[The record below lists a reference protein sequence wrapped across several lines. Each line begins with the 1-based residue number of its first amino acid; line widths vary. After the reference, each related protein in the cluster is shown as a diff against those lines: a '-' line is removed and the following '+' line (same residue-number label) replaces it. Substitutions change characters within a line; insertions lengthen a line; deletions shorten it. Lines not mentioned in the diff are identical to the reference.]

1 MVFRLEQTDSKLTQ
15 WRPTCCVSAWTSVIL
30 SSLAVKSGRKHQ
42 SVFVDYRRWQDEPIK
57 LRCEANKEMR
67 QLQGH
72 VDYLNGKVIPFAP
85 LGKFPDTRAEPHSP
99 PPSTV
104 PSWKGAMIAN
114 LSRRLRLGIGFLATV
129 TLVGCA
135 TFSGDGG
142 FGTVD
147 RTARER
153 LGKEIRWARNEDDR
167 HLLQARVAE
176 LLAQPLD
183 VEAAVQ
189 VALFNNRGLQAAFF
203 ELGISEAD
211 LVQAGRFPN
220 PHFSMLRASKGEP
233 GGREYKIEQALT
245 FNIFALVTMPLAVE
259 VEKRSFEQTQ
269 RLAAIEAVRLATE
282 TREAYFTATA
292 AEETVRYLQQVKQ
305 AADAGAELA
314 SRMTEVGNF
323 NKLQQAREQGFY
335 AEATLNLSR
344 AEQAR
349 ILTRERLTRLLG
361 LQDTNTFHLPE
372 RLPDLPKVMD
382 ELPAIE
388 QTALDQRL
396 DLQAIRIETEA
407 LARNLGLTKATRL
420 VNVIEFG
427 PARVLE
433 GTKDSGY
440 KKGYEISFELPIFD
454 WGDAKVAKA
463 ELIYLQAIERAA
475 EAVTN
480 ARSEVRETYSAYRNT
495 YDIARHYRDEIVPLN
510 KRIADENLL
519 RYNGMLIGVFDLLA
533 DARSQIASVNSYI
546 ESLRDFWIAQ
556 SDLQM
561 ALIGRP
567 STAASAKTAVA
578 KTGRPDH

>member
-1 MVFRLEQTDSKLTQ
+1 
-15 WRPTCCVSAWTSVIL
+15 
-30 SSLAVKSGRKHQ
+30 
-42 SVFVDYRRWQDEPIK
+42 
-57 LRCEANKEMR
+57 
-67 QLQGH
+67 
-72 VDYLNGKVIPFAP
+72 
-85 LGKFPDTRAEPHSP
+85 
-99 PPSTV
+99 
-104 PSWKGAMIAN
+104 MIVN
-114 LSRRLRLGIGFLATV
+114 LSRRLRPGILILATA
-129 TLVGCA
+129 TLAGCA
-135 TFSGDGG
+135 TFSEDGG
-142 FGTVD
+142 FHTID
-147 RTARER
+147 RTASER
-153 LGKEIRWARNEDDR
+153 LGKEVRWARSEDER
-167 HLLQARVAE
+167 HILRSRVAE

-189 VALFNNRGLQAAFF
+189 VALFNNRGLQASFF

-220 PHFSMLRASKGEP
+220 PHFSMLRASKAEP

-259 VEKRSFEQTQ
+259 VEKRNFEQTQ
-269 RLAAIEAVRLATE
+269 RLAAMEMVRLATE
-282 TREAYFTATA
+282 TRKAYFTAIA
-292 AEETVRYLQQVKQ
+292 AEESVRYQQKVKD

-314 SRMTEVGNF
+314 RRMAGVGNI

-335 AEATLNLSR
+335 AEAALNLAR
-344 AEQAR
+344 AEQRR
-349 ILTRERLTRLLG
+349 IVTRERLTRLLG
-361 LQDTNTFHLPE
+361 LQDVDAFRLPE
-372 RLPDLPKVMD
+372 RLPDLPKAAE

-407 LARNLGLTKATRL
+407 LARNLGLNRATRL

-440 KKGYEISFELPIFD
+440 KKGYEISFELPLFD
-454 WGDAKVAKA
+454 WGGAKVAKA
-463 ELIYLQAIERAA
+463 ESIYLQAVERAA

-480 ARSEVRETYSAYRNT
+480 ARSEVRDAYHAYRT
-495 YDIARHYRDEIVPLN
+495 AHDVARHYRDEIVPLN

-546 ESLRDFWIAQ
+546 EALRDFWIAQ

-561 ALIGRP
+561 ALIGKP
-567 STAASAKTAVA
+567 SPAAGVRASVA
-578 KTGRPDH
+578 ETGRPGH